1 MSDDPE
7 VLVEGKFK
15 PIKQIIRRD
24 EEEEEEHDDEEEE
37 DDEKSYLEEI
47 FSNWDSE
54 TILEKIF
61 GKIVKNRSEK
71 RRDDRR
77 RKSSRRQKVES
88 ESEDECSDE
97 E

>member
-1 MSDDPE
+1 M
-7 VLVEGKFK
+7 
-15 PIKQIIRRD
+15 
-24 EEEEEEHDDEEEE
+24 
-37 DDEKSYLEEI
+37 EEI

-77 RKSSRRQKVES
+77 RKSSRRQKDDSDTE
-88 ESEDECSDE
+88 SDE

>member
-1 MSDDPE
+1 MSDDTE
-7 VLVEGKFK
+7 LVEGKFK
-15 PIKQIIRRD
+15 PIKEKVKEDSD
-24 EEEEEEHDDEEEE
+24 EEDEDEEEE
-37 DDEKSYLEEI
+37 DEENSYLEEI

-77 RKSSRRQKVES
+77 RKSSRRQKDDSDSDVES
-88 ESEDECSDE
+88 DDE
-97 E
+97 

>member
-7 VLVEGKFK
+7 VIVEGKFK
-15 PIKQIIRRD
+15 PIKQIARRD
-24 EEEEEEHDDEEEE
+24 EEEEEEEHDDEDEE
-37 DDEKSYLEEI
+37 DEEKSYLEEI

-71 RRDDRR
+71 RREDRH
-77 RKSSRRQKVES
+77 RKSSRRHQVDS
-88 ESEDECSDE
+88 DDSGSEDE
-97 E
+97 

>member
-1 MSDDPE
+1 M
-7 VLVEGKFK
+7 
-15 PIKQIIRRD
+15 
-24 EEEEEEHDDEEEE
+24 
-37 DDEKSYLEEI
+37 EEI

-77 RKSSRRQKVES
+77 RKSSRRQQVDSDSDDFES
-88 ESEDECSDE
+88 EE

>member
-15 PIKQIIRRD
+15 HIKQIARRD
-24 EEEEEEHDDEEEE
+24 EEEEEEEHDDEDEQDEE
-37 DDEKSYLEEI
+37 DSCLEEI

-71 RRDDRR
+71 GREDRH
-77 RKSSRRQKVES
+77 RKSSRRQKYDSES
-88 ESEDECSDE
+88 DSEDEE
-97 E
+97 

>member
-1 MSDDPE
+1 M
-7 VLVEGKFK
+7 
-15 PIKQIIRRD
+15 
-24 EEEEEEHDDEEEE
+24 
-37 DDEKSYLEEI
+37 EEI

-88 ESEDECSDE
+88 ESESECSDE

>member
-1 MSDDPE
+1 MSDDPDLN
-7 VLVEGKFK
+7 VVEGKFK
-15 PIKQIIRRD
+15 PVKQTVKDESDED
-24 EEEEEEHDDEEEE
+24 EEEDEDE
-37 DDEKSYLEEI
+37 EKSYLEEI

-71 RRDDRR
+71 RRDDRH
-77 RKSSRRQKVES
+77 RKSSRRHQVDSDS
-88 ESEDECSDE
+88 EGEISDE

>member
-1 MSDDPE
+1 MSDDPDLN
-7 VLVEGKFK
+7 VVEGKFK
-15 PIKQIIRRD
+15 PIKRIVRRD
-24 EEEEEEHDDEEEE
+24 DDEEDEDEEEE
-37 DDEKSYLEEI
+37 DEEKSYLEEI

-77 RKSSRRQKVES
+77 RKSSRRHQVDS
-88 ESEDECSDE
+88 ESDDYESDDE
-97 E
+97 